1 MKSRLVILLL
11 ALSLL
16 AGCGTLFPKRVEFG
30 QDKVEKFP
38 VRKPAEEETLR
49 QAAQRAKEDAART
62 LRAALAEQ
70 STPAVVEP
78 ATSTARLTDSV
89 SLTLGPPVHRS
100 EDPSDELARKL
111 ELAIAKLNHRIDNFK
126 ADNDQNVGHKIEGT
140 GWLSVPYFVWIGGV
154 AVVGFIGLIV
164 LGVAWTALK
173 MFALSN
179 PPLALGLN
187 AVQLGARGATS
198 LAGQLLKGGEQ
209 FKERLS
215 REVSDP
221 ALLEK
226 VKEIFRSEHEKA
238 QSPESQVLVKH
249 LTQ

>member
-1 MKSRLVILLL
+1 MKGQLVILLL

-16 AGCGTLFPKRVEFG
+16 VGCGTIFPKRVEFG

-38 VRKPAEEETLR
+38 ARKPSEEETLR
-49 QAAQRAKEDAART
+49 QAALRAKEDAART
-62 LRAALAEQ
+62 LEAALAEQ
-70 STPAVVEP
+70 STSAVIEP

-100 EDPSDELARKL
+100 ADPSDELARKL
-111 ELAIAKLNHRIDNFK
+111 ELAVAKLNHRIDNFR
-126 ADNDQNVGHKIEGT
+126 ADNDQNAGHKIEGT

-154 AVVGFIGLIV
+154 AVVGFIGLV
-164 LGVAWTALK
+164 VFGVAWSALK

-187 AVQLGARGATS
+187 AVQLGARGAKS

-209 FKERLS
+209 FKDRLM
-215 REVSDP
+215 REVKDP
-221 ALLEK
+221 VLQAQ
-226 VKEIFRSEHEKA
+226 VKDIFRSEHEKA
-238 QSPESQVLVKH
+238 QSPESQALIKH
-249 LTQ
+249 LTS